1 MYEEKPK
8 KSLSLNID
16 WKALLIKLAILLVV
30 VFILIFIVS
39 LVKKDKKT
47 LESNLSTN
55 LQAMKTA
62 ASEYF
67 VGSRLPTNV
76 NGRKKI
82 TLGEMFENH
91 LLTEFKDQNNN
102 SCDTIGSFAEATKI
116 NSTDYTIKVKLVCGS
131 ESDYVIN
138 TIKIE
143 DNKIDIPTDDDGNL
157 NQDDNQNTNND
168 NNSNTNNVVNKP
180 GNSGT
185 TNKPSNGS
193 NGTTNKPGS
202 SNNNT
207 IANNTCTYGN
217 KDYTSSYPL
226 AYIIPGNCAV
236 SKNDFYK
243 AEYANKVSSISSS
256 EYIKLSNEAVSLKN
270 KTGVNVYVENPIYY
284 GIYNKSGKGLVGYQV
299 LFTMKQKV
307 NYATST
313 IYQYYLDSNGNRT
326 VVIDKRS
333 SVGSNNGNN
342 NNNNS
347 SSIVRVTSVTLNRTS
362 VYLDVNDTYYL
373 TATINPSNA
382 TNKKIS
388 WKSSNTSVAT
398 ISSSGKITA
407 LREGVTII
415 TATVDGKSAST
426 KVYVDN
432 NVVSVLKITLNKSY
446 LDLDINET
454 YTLRAT
460 ITPSNATYKNV
471 TWKSSNTSVA
481 TVNSKGEVT
490 ARKGG
495 TAIITATADGISV
508 SCTIYVNSVIPV
520 SNIVINKSSLDLEVG
535 DTYTL
540 KATVYPTNATNR
552 NVTWNSSNTS
562 VATISSS
569 GKVTAKNAGRTLIS
583 ATADGF
589 TTSIWVY
596 VVNNSSSAGNY
607 CKKKVQT
614 DYFINVEEK
623 NKYSSNNYTL
633 EYYDKNMKN
642 AKVINAGYVYDSQYD
657 SIRSYFNNPQ
667 VTMVASLS
675 YLDYLPYNY
684 QKSALKRENFDYNI
698 TQTYQKNGHWYI
710 DVYYKVKNYNNVYS
724 RVSNYSGKNIYYVP
738 LFFQIEY
745 IDLDDCISAR
755 EYSTVSKPWNYVQI

>member
-1 MYEEKPK
+1 MYEQKPK
-8 KSLSLNID
+8 KSFNLSNLNIN
-16 WKALLIKLAILLVV
+16 WKSLLIKFAILLVA

-62 ASEYF
+62 ANEYF

-82 TLGEMFENH
+82 TLGEMFDNK
-91 LLTEFKDQNNN
+91 LLVEFKDQNNN
-102 SCDTIGSFAEATKI
+102 TCDTIGSFAEATKI
-116 NSTDYTIKVKLVCGS
+116 NNTDYTIKVKLVCGS
-131 ESDYVIN
+131 ESDYIID

-143 DNKIDIPTDDDGNL
+143 DEKLDVPTDDNGNI
-157 NQDDNQNTNND
+157 NQDDNQNTDD

-180 GNSGT
+180 NGT

-202 SNNNT
+202 SNNT
-207 IANNTCTYGN
+207 IANSCTYGN

-226 AYIIPGNCAV
+226 AYVIPGNCAV
-236 SKNDFYK
+236 SKSDFYK
-243 AEYANKVSSISSS
+243 AEYANKVSSISAA
-256 EYIKLSNEAVSLKN
+256 EYLKISNEAVSLKN
-270 KTGVNVYVENPIYY
+270 KTGVNIYVENPSYY
-284 GIYNKSGKGLVGYQV
+284 GIYNKSGNGLVGYQV

-347 SSIVRVTSVTLNRTS
+347 SKPSPGVKVTSVTLNR
-362 VYLDVNDTYYL
+362 
-373 TATINPSNA
+373 
-382 TNKKIS
+382 
-388 WKSSNTSVAT
+388 
-398 ISSSGKITA
+398 
-407 LREGVTII
+407 
-415 TATVDGKSAST
+415 
-426 KVYVDN
+426 
-432 NVVSVLKITLNKSY
+432 SY

-454 YTLRAT
+454 YKLVAT
-460 ITPSNATYKNV
+460 VKPTNATNKNI

-481 TVNSKGEVT
+481 IVNSKGEVT

-495 TAIITATADGISV
+495 TAVITATVDGV
-508 SCTIYVNSVIPV
+508 SANATIYVNSVIPV
-520 SNIVINKSSLDLEVG
+520 SNIVINKSFLDLEVG
-535 DTYTL
+535 DTYML
-540 KATVYPTNATNR
+540 KATIYPTNATNK
-552 NVTWNSSNTS
+552 NVTWRSSNTS
-562 VATISSS
+562 VATVSSS
-569 GKVTAKNAGRTLIS
+569 GKVTAKNTGKALIS

-596 VVNNSSSAGNY
+596 VENNSSNLTY
-607 CKKKVQT
+607 CKQKTET
-614 DYFINVEEK
+614 DYFINIEEK
-623 NKYSSNNYTL
+623 NKYSNNSYTL

-642 AKVINAGYVYDSQYD
+642 ATVINAGYLYDSQYD

-667 VTMVASLS
+667 VTMVASLD

-684 QKSALKRENFDYNI
+684 QRSALKKENFSHNI
-698 TQTYQKNGHWYI
+698 TQIYQRNGRWYI
-710 DVYYKVKNYNNVYS
+710 DISYKVNNYNNVSS
-724 RVSNYSGKNIYYVP
+724 RVSNYSGKNVYYVP

-755 EYSTVSKPWNYVQI
+755 EYNSVSRPWEYKQI

>member
-1 MYEEKPK
+1 MYEQKPK
-8 KSLSLNID
+8 KSFNLSNLNIN
-16 WKALLIKLAILLVV
+16 WKSLLIKFAILLVA

-62 ASEYF
+62 ANEYF

-82 TLGEMFENH
+82 TLGEMFDNK
-91 LLTEFKDQNNN
+91 LLVEFKDQNNN
-102 SCDTIGSFAEATKI
+102 TCDTIGSFAEATKI
-116 NSTDYTIKVKLVCGS
+116 NNTDYTIKVKLVCGS
-131 ESDYVIN
+131 ESDYIID

-143 DNKIDIPTDDDGNL
+143 DEKLDVPTDDNGNI
-157 NQDDNQNTNND
+157 NQDDNQNTDD

-180 GNSGT
+180 NGT
-185 TNKPSNGS
+185 TNKPSSGSNNNTVNKPSNGS

-202 SNNNT
+202 SNNA
-207 IANNTCTYGN
+207 IANSCTYGN

-226 AYIIPGNCAV
+226 AYVIPGNCAV
-236 SKNDFYK
+236 SKSDFYK
-243 AEYANKVSSISSS
+243 AEYANKVSSISAA
-256 EYIKLSNEAVSLKN
+256 EYLKISNEAVSLKN
-270 KTGVNVYVENPIYY
+270 KTGVNIYVENPSYY
-284 GIYNKSGKGLVGYQV
+284 GIYNKSGNGLVGYQV

-347 SSIVRVTSVTLNRTS
+347 SKPSPGVKVTSVTLNR
-362 VYLDVNDTYYL
+362 
-373 TATINPSNA
+373 
-382 TNKKIS
+382 
-388 WKSSNTSVAT
+388 
-398 ISSSGKITA
+398 
-407 LREGVTII
+407 
-415 TATVDGKSAST
+415 
-426 KVYVDN
+426 
-432 NVVSVLKITLNKSY
+432 SY

-454 YTLRAT
+454 YKLVAT
-460 ITPSNATYKNV
+460 VKPTNATNKNI

-481 TVNSKGEVT
+481 IVNSKGEVT

-495 TAIITATADGISV
+495 TAVITATVDGV
-508 SCTIYVNSVIPV
+508 SANATIYVNSVIPV
-520 SNIVINKSSLDLEVG
+520 SNIVINKSFLDLEVG
-535 DTYTL
+535 DTYML
-540 KATVYPTNATNR
+540 KATIYPTNATNK
-552 NVTWNSSNTS
+552 NVTWRSSNTS
-562 VATISSS
+562 VATVSSS
-569 GKVTAKNAGRTLIS
+569 GKVAAKNTGKALIS

-596 VVNNSSSAGNY
+596 VENNSSNLTY
-607 CKKKVQT
+607 CKQKTET
-614 DYFINVEEK
+614 DYFINIEEK
-623 NKYSSNNYTL
+623 NKYSNNSYTL

-642 AKVINAGYVYDSQYD
+642 ATVINAGYLYDSQYD

-667 VTMVASLS
+667 VTMVASLD

-684 QKSALKRENFDYNI
+684 QRSALKKENFSHNI
-698 TQTYQKNGHWYI
+698 TQIYQRNGRWYI
-710 DVYYKVKNYNNVYS
+710 DISYKVNNYNNVSS
-724 RVSNYSGKNIYYVP
+724 RVSNYSGKNVYYVP

-755 EYSTVSKPWNYVQI
+755 EYNSVSRPWEYKQI

>member
-39 LVKKDKKT
+39 LVKKDKKV

-143 DNKIDIPTDDDGNL
+143 DNKIDVPTDDDGNI

-270 KTGVNVYVENPIYY
+270 KTGVNIYVENPTYY

-398 ISSSGKITA
+398 VSSSGKITA
-407 LREGVTII
+407 LREGTTII

-432 NVVSVLKITLNKSY
+432 NVISVSKITLNKSY

-454 YTLRAT
+454 YKLRAT

-495 TAIITATADGISV
+495 TAVITATADGISV

-552 NVTWNSSNTS
+552 NVTWRSSNTS

-596 VVNNSSSAGNY
+596 VENNSSNVGTY

-623 NKYSSNNYTL
+623 NNYSNKSYRL
-633 EYYDKNMKN
+633 EYYDINMKN
-642 AKVINAGYVYDSQYD
+642 ATVINAGYVYDKDYD
-657 SIRSYFNNPQ
+657 SIRSYFNNPR

-675 YLDYLPYNY
+675 YLNYLPNNY
-684 QKSALKRENFDYNI
+684 QKSALKKDNFSHNI

-710 DVYYKVKNYNNVYS
+710 DVSYEVNNYNNVYS
-724 RVSNYSGKNIYYVP
+724 QVSSYSGKNIYYVP
-738 LFFQIEY
+738 LFFTIEY

-755 EYSTVSKPWNYVQI
+755 EYSTVSKPWEYKQI

>member
-39 LVKKDKKT
+39 LVKKDKKV

-143 DNKIDIPTDDDGNL
+143 DNKIDVPTDDDGNI

-185 TNKPSNGS
+185 TNKPSGGS

-217 KDYTSSYPL
+217 KDYTSTYPL

-256 EYIKLSNEAVSLKN
+256 EYIKLSNEAVSLKY
-270 KTGVNVYVENPIYY
+270 KTGVNIYVENPTYY

-326 VVIDKRS
+326 VVIDKRN

-347 SSIVRVTSVTLNRTS
+347 SGVVRVTSVTLNRTS

-398 ISSSGKITA
+398 VSSSGKITA
-407 LREGVTII
+407 LREGTTII

-432 NVVSVLKITLNKSY
+432 NVISVSKITLNKSY

-454 YTLRAT
+454 YKLRAT

-495 TAIITATADGISV
+495 TAVITATADGISV

-552 NVTWNSSNTS
+552 NVTWRSSNTS

-596 VVNNSSSAGNY
+596 VENNSSNVGTY

-623 NKYSSNNYTL
+623 NNYSNKSYRL
-633 EYYDKNMKN
+633 EYYDINMKN
-642 AKVINAGYVYDSQYD
+642 ATVINAGYVYDKDYD
-657 SIRSYFNNPQ
+657 SIRSYFNNPR

-675 YLDYLPYNY
+675 YLNYLPNNY
-684 QKSALKRENFDYNI
+684 QKSALKKDNFSHNI

-710 DVYYKVKNYNNVYS
+710 DVSYEVNNYNNVYS
-724 RVSNYSGKNIYYVP
+724 QVSSYSGKNIYYVP
-738 LFFQIEY
+738 LFFTIEY

-755 EYSTVSKPWNYVQI
+755 EYSTVSKPWEYKQI

>member
-39 LVKKDKKT
+39 LVKKDKKV

-143 DNKIDIPTDDDGNL
+143 DNKIDVPTDDDGNI

-180 GNSGT
+180 G
-185 TNKPSNGS
+185 NGS

-217 KDYTSSYPL
+217 KDYTSTYPL

-256 EYIKLSNEAVSLKN
+256 EYIKLSNEAVSLKY
-270 KTGVNVYVENPIYY
+270 KTGVNIYVENPTYY

-313 IYQYYLDSNGNRT
+313 IYQYYLYSNGNRT
-326 VVIDKRS
+326 VVIDKRN

-347 SSIVRVTSVTLNRTS
+347 SGVVRVTSVTLNRTS

-398 ISSSGKITA
+398 VSSSGKITA
-407 LREGVTII
+407 LREGTTII

-432 NVVSVLKITLNKSY
+432 NVISVSKITLNKSY

-454 YTLRAT
+454 YKLRAT

-495 TAIITATADGISV
+495 TAVITATADGISV

-552 NVTWNSSNTS
+552 NVTWRSSNTS

-596 VVNNSSSAGNY
+596 VENNSSNVGTY

-623 NKYSSNNYTL
+623 NNYSNKSYRL
-633 EYYDKNMKN
+633 EYYDINMKN
-642 AKVINAGYVYDSQYD
+642 ATVINAGYVYDKDYD
-657 SIRSYFNNPQ
+657 SIRSYFNNPR

-675 YLDYLPYNY
+675 YLNYLPNNY
-684 QKSALKRENFDYNI
+684 QKSALKKDNFSHNI

-710 DVYYKVKNYNNVYS
+710 DVSYEVNNYNNVYS
-724 RVSNYSGKNIYYVP
+724 QVSSYSGKNIYYVP
-738 LFFQIEY
+738 LFFTIEY

-755 EYSTVSKPWNYVQI
+755 EYSTVSKPWEYKQI

>member
-8 KSLSLNID
+8 KSFNLSNLNIN
-16 WKALLIKLAILLVV
+16 WKSLLIKFAILLVA

-39 LVKKDKKT
+39 LVKKDKKV

-62 ASEYF
+62 ANEYF

-82 TLGEMFENH
+82 TLGEMFDNK
-91 LLTEFKDQNNN
+91 LLVEFKDQNNN
-102 SCDTIGSFAEATKI
+102 TCDTIGSFAEATKI
-116 NSTDYTIKVKLVCGS
+116 NNTDYTIKVKLVCGS
-131 ESDYVIN
+131 ESDYIID

-143 DNKIDIPTDDDGNL
+143 DEKLDVPTDDNGNI
-157 NQDDNQNTNND
+157 NQDDNQNTDD

-180 GNSGT
+180 NGT
-185 TNKPSNGS
+185 TNKPSSGSNNNTVNKPSNGS

-202 SNNNT
+202 SNNT
-207 IANNTCTYGN
+207 IANSCTYGN

-226 AYIIPGNCAV
+226 AYVIPGNCAV
-236 SKNDFYK
+236 SKSDFYK
-243 AEYANKVSSISSS
+243 AEYANKVSSISAA
-256 EYIKLSNEAVSLKN
+256 EYLKISNEAVSLKN
-270 KTGVNVYVENPIYY
+270 KTGVNIYVESPSYY
-284 GIYNKSGKGLVGYQV
+284 GIYNKSGNGLVGYQV

-347 SSIVRVTSVTLNRTS
+347 SKPSPGVKVTSVTLNR
-362 VYLDVNDTYYL
+362 
-373 TATINPSNA
+373 
-382 TNKKIS
+382 
-388 WKSSNTSVAT
+388 
-398 ISSSGKITA
+398 
-407 LREGVTII
+407 
-415 TATVDGKSAST
+415 
-426 KVYVDN
+426 
-432 NVVSVLKITLNKSY
+432 SY

-454 YTLRAT
+454 YKLVAT
-460 ITPSNATYKNV
+460 VKPTNATNKNI

-481 TVNSKGEVT
+481 IVNSKGEVT

-495 TAIITATADGISV
+495 TAVITATVDGV
-508 SCTIYVNSVIPV
+508 SANATIYVNSVISV
-520 SNIVINKSSLDLEVG
+520 SNIVINKSFLDLEVG
-535 DTYTL
+535 DTYML
-540 KATVYPTNATNR
+540 KATIYPTNATNK
-552 NVTWNSSNTS
+552 NVTWRSSNTS
-562 VATISSS
+562 VATVSSS
-569 GKVTAKNAGRTLIS
+569 GKVTAKNTGKALIS

-596 VVNNSSSAGNY
+596 VENNSSNLTY
-607 CKKKVQT
+607 CKQKTET
-614 DYFINVEEK
+614 DYFINIEEK
-623 NKYSSNNYTL
+623 NKYSNNSYTL

-642 AKVINAGYVYDSQYD
+642 ATVINAGYLYDSQYD

-667 VTMVASLS
+667 VTMVASLD

-684 QKSALKRENFDYNI
+684 QRSALKKENFSHNI
-698 TQTYQKNGHWYI
+698 TQIYQRNGRWYI
-710 DVYYKVKNYNNVYS
+710 DISYKVNNYNNVSS
-724 RVSNYSGKNIYYVP
+724 RVSNYSGKNVYYVP

-755 EYSTVSKPWNYVQI
+755 EYNSVSRPWEYKQI